1 MEGHAGRAAS
11 TFPPAAPAATRSA
24 ALHCLA
30 ALTAANT
37 TPPPSPPSAQVYVGG
52 EFVGGA
58 DIVEQMA
65 SSGELKAAVL
75 AASRG

>member
-1 MEGHAGRAAS
+1 M
-11 TFPPAAPAATRSA
+11 
-24 ALHCLA
+24 
-30 ALTAANT
+30 
-37 TPPPSPPSAQVYVGG
+37 GG